1 MSSAAL
7 SPASSDGR
15 WAALRRAAALIAPRR
30 RRFALSVLLGAAAV
44 LAAVGLLAVAGV
56 LISRSALR
64 PSTVLSLTTL
74 TVTIRA
80 LAISRALLRYGERLV
95 SHDLALRVLADL
107 RVRFFERL
115 APLVPEGLRGL
126 RGGDVLSRFVADVD
140 SLQDLYLR
148 ALGPPLI
155 AVAVIAVVG
164 LFLLFVLPLG
174 AVVLVAALLLAAIAV
189 PALAGA
195 ATGATNRRQAPA
207 RAALATELID
217 VVQGAPELAVYG
229 REDDFAARVAAAD
242 AQLMRIQRRDARV
255 AGMASGLGVLIAG
268 AALVG
273 VTALGVQATS
283 SGALDGIL
291 LAAVVF
297 IAIGSFEAV
306 MPLPDAAQRL
316 GACASAAERLEDV
329 TEAPV
334 IVSDPAS
341 PLPLPLAGDLVA
353 HDAGVRFADREVPA
367 LEGVGM
373 CLPPGGRV
381 AIVGPSGAGKTTLA
395 RLLVRF
401 RDPDAGS
408 ITIGDVDVREASQ
421 SDLREMVRLASQD
434 AHLFTTTIRQNVQ
447 LANPQ
452 AGDEEI
458 LAALGRAGLG
468 EWIATLPQGL
478 DTAVGEDG
486 AEVSGGQRR
495 RIALAR
501 AFVSDARFLVLDEPT
516 AHLDPAGAREL
527 LRSLGEDRADARGVL
542 VISHT
547 VAGLEAFDEILVLR
561 AGRIAERGTYASLLA
576 RGGAF
581 AALASVA

>member
-1 MSSAAL
+1 MSTATL
-7 SPASSDGR
+7 SPAPADGR
-15 WAALRRAAALIAPRR
+15 WSALRRAAALIAPRR
-30 RRFALSVLLGAAAV
+30 GRFALSVLLGAGAV

-64 PSTVLSLTTL
+64 PATLLSLTTL
-74 TVTIRA
+74 TVSIRA
-80 LAISRALLRYGERLV
+80 LAISRALLRYCERLV

-155 AVAVIAVVG
+155 AAVVIAVVG
-164 LFLLFVLPLG
+164 IFLLVVLPLG

-195 ATGATNRRQAPA
+195 ATGASNRRQAPA
-207 RAALATELID
+207 RASLATELID

-255 AGMASGLGVLIAG
+255 AGLASGFGVLIAG

-273 VTALGVQATS
+273 VAALGVHATS

-334 IVSDPAS
+334 VVRDPAAPRPIPGS
-341 PLPLPLAGDLVA
+341 GDLVA
-353 HDAGVRFADREVPA
+353 DAVGVRFADRASAA
-367 LEGVGM
+367 LEGVSM
-373 CLPPGGRV
+373 RVPAGGRV

-401 RDPDAGS
+401 RDPDAGAVA
-408 ITIGDVDVREASQ
+408 IGGLDVRAATQ
-421 SDLREMVRLASQD
+421 SDLRRAVRLASQD
-434 AHLFTTTIRQNVQ
+434 AHLFTTTIRQNVL

-452 AGDEEI
+452 ADDAAV

-468 EWIATLPQGL
+468 DWVAALPAGL
-478 DTAVGEDG
+478 DTPVGEDG

-501 AFVSDARFLVLDEPT
+501 AFVADARFLVLDEPT

-527 LRSLGEDRADARGVL
+527 LRSLGDDRADTRGVL

-547 VAGLEAFDEILVLR
+547 VAGLEAFDEIIVLE
-561 AGRIAERGTYASLLA
+561 AGRIVERGTHAALLA

-581 AALASVA
+581 AALAAVA